1 MPPRPDAAAVPR
13 AGSPFPL
20 GATWDG
26 AGTNFALYSGVA
38 TQVTLCIFDSLGESE
53 VARHVMQQCTDNI
66 WHIYL
71 PACAPGTLYGYRV
84 DGPYQ
89 PESGTRCN
97 SAKLLMDPYA
107 KAIHTRVQGNARQLG
122 YVVGNSVGGA
132 ESDVLD
138 ITHTPDTFDNAA
150 HVPKCRVED
159 DKFDWGDDQAPGIP
173 LDQMVLYEV
182 HVKGFTQQHPDV
194 PPEVRGT
201 YAGLGSDAA
210 IAHLKRLGVTSVE
223 LLPVHAFVDDE
234 RLVNLGLVNYWGYN
248 TAGFFAP
255 EPRYSASGA
264 NGAVAEFKTMVR
276 ALHRAGLEVILD
288 VVYNHTAEGS
298 HLGPTLGLRGI
309 DNAAYYRLDTQ
320 DKRFCVDYTGT
331 GNTLDTRSPA
341 ALRLVMD
348 SLRYWVQ
355 EMHVDGFRFDL
366 ATALARDETGYD
378 PRAAFL
384 SAVAQDPVLSRVKL
398 IAEPWDVG
406 PGGYQVG
413 GFPPGWQEW
422 NGRYRDGVRD
432 FWRGADAA
440 LPAFAASLC
449 GSADLYAAAR
459 RAPSA
464 SINFVTVHDGFTLAD
479 AVAYHHKR
487 NDANGEEGRD
497 GESHNRTWNCGAE
510 GPTDDAAI
518 LALRARQ
525 QRNLLTT
532 LFVSQGVPLLL
543 AGDEMGRTQQGNNNA
558 YCQDNAI
565 SWLDWSDARRND
577 PLHAFTQRLLQLRRD
592 HPVLRHTQWLTG
604 EVDADGRRDITW
616 FSVWGLEMTPDEWNS
631 PGVRCFGALL
641 DGRFSPAGDANSV
654 LLLIN
659 GSHHE
664 ALFTVPRCAAGP
676 VGWHPVIDTA
686 TLTGTPAELSPW
698 TPGAQH
704 RVPAHAMVVL
714 THAATP
720 HATQHVASHHG

>member
-1 MPPRPDAAAVPR
+1 MPHDSRLTDLLH
-13 AGSPFPL
+13 SPGNPWPL

-26 AGTNFALYSGVA
+26 AGTQFALYSGVA
-38 TQVTLCIFDSLGESE
+38 ERVELCLFSADGQQEQ
-53 VARHVMQQCTDNI
+53 ARIALACTDGI
-66 WHIYL
+66 WHGYL
-71 PACAPGTLYGYRV
+71 QGCVPGTLYGYRV
-84 DGPYQ
+84 HGPYL
-89 PESGTRCN
+89 PEAGDRCN
-97 SAKLLMDPYA
+97 AAKLLLDPYA
-107 KAIHTRVQGNARQLG
+107 KALQGPLRACPQHLG
-122 YVVGNSVGGA
+122 YDLQNDSA
-132 ESDVLD
+132 DP
-138 ITHTPDTFDNAA
+138 TDNAA
-150 HVPKCRVED
+150 YVPHCVVVD
-159 DKFDWGDDQAPGIP
+159 DHFDWGDDRTPAIP
-173 LDQMVLYEV
+173 PDQTVRYEL
-182 HVKGFTQQHPDV
+182 HVKGFTRQHPDV
-194 PPEVRGT
+194 PEAQRGT
-201 YAGLGSDAA
+201 YAGLASDGS
-210 IAHLKRLGVTSVE
+210 IAHLQGLGVTSVE
-223 LLPVHAFVDDE
+223 LLPIHAFLDDQ
-234 RLVNLGLVNYWGYN
+234 RLLDLGLVNYWGYN
-248 TAGFFAP
+248 TVAYLAP
-255 EPRYSASGA
+255 EPRYGQGDPV
-264 NGAVAEFKTMVR
+264 NEFKAMVR
-276 ALHRAGLEVILD
+276 SLHRAGLEVLLD
-288 VVYNHTAEGS
+288 VVYNHTGEGS
-298 HLGPTLGLRGI
+298 ELGPTLNLRGI
-309 DNAAYYRLDTQ
+309 DNAAYYRLNQADR
-320 DKRFCVDYTGT
+320 RFGVDYSGT

>member
-13 AGSPFPL
+13 AGSPYPL

-38 TQVTLCIFDSLGESE
+38 AQVTLCIFDSLGESE

-309 DNAAYYRLDTQ
+309 DNAAYYRLNPQ
-320 DKRFCVDYTGT
+320 DQRFCIDYTGT
-331 GNTLDTRSPA
+331 GNTLDA
-341 ALRLVMD
+341 AKPHVLQMIMD
-348 SLRYWVQ
+348 SLRYWVT

-366 ATALARDETGYD
+366 ASALARSFHDVDMLGS
-378 PRAAFL
+378 FL
-384 SAVAQDPVLSRVKL
+384 TTIQQDPILRRVKL

-406 PGGYQVG
+406 AGGLSEL
-413 GFPPGWQEW
+413 GW
-422 NGRYRDGVRD
+422 R
-432 FWRGADAA
+432 
-440 LPAFAASLC
+440 LI
-449 GSADLYAAAR
+449 GSADLYASEGR
-459 RAPSA
+459 LPFA
-464 SINFVTVHDGFTLAD
+464 SINFVTAHDGFTARDL
-479 AVAYHHKR
+479 VSYSHKHNLPNR
-487 NDANGEEGRD
+487 EHNRD
-497 GESHNRTWNCGAE
+497 GTDNNRSWNHGHE
-510 GPTDDAAI
+510 GETTDPDVN
-518 LALRARQ
+518 ALRQRQ
-525 QRNLLTT
+525 IRNLLTT
-532 LFVSQGVPLLL
+532 LLLSTGVPMLTM
-543 AGDEMGRTQQGNNNA
+543 GDELGRTQRGNNNA
-558 YCQDNAI
+558 YCQDNET
-565 SWLDWSDARRND
+565 SWVDWELDHWQRD
-577 PLHAFTQRLLQLRRD
+577 LLAFTSGVIWLRRTHQVFSRKYFFEGTAPD
-592 HPVLRHTQWLTG
+592 PDRPKDLAWLRGDGQEFTEADWHFSDNRLIGMYLSGDLRTRGPRGEPLVDDPFLLVL
-604 EVDADGRRDITW
+604 
-616 FSVWGLEMTPDEWNS
+616 
-631 PGVRCFGALL
+631 
-641 DGRFSPAGDANSV
+641 
-654 LLLIN
+654 N
-659 GSHHE
+659 GS
-664 ALFTVPRCAAGP
+664 P
-676 VGWHPVIDTA
+676 
-686 TLTGTPAELSPW
+686 
-698 TPGAQH
+698 
-704 RVPAHAMVVL
+704 
-714 THAATP
+714 HAATFLLP
-720 HATQHVASHHG
+720 GRPFGTEYQVVVDTVAGFATEFGHTRGEGTDMPMPPFSAKLLRVVSR

>member
-1 MPPRPDAAAVPR
+1 MPHDSRLTDLLH
-13 AGSPFPL
+13 SPGNPWPL

-26 AGTNFALYSGVA
+26 AGTQFALYSGVA
-38 TQVTLCIFDSLGESE
+38 ERVELCLFSADGQQEQ
-53 VARHVMQQCTDNI
+53 ARIALACTDGI
-66 WHIYL
+66 WHGYL
-71 PACAPGTLYGYRV
+71 QGCVPGTLYGYRV
-84 DGPYQ
+84 HGPYL
-89 PESGTRCN
+89 PEAGDRCN
-97 SAKLLMDPYA
+97 AAKLLLDPYA
-107 KAIHTRVQGNARQLG
+107 KAIQGPLRACPQHLG
-122 YVVGNSVGGA
+122 YDLQNDSA
-132 ESDVLD
+132 DP
-138 ITHTPDTFDNAA
+138 TDNAA
-150 HVPKCRVED
+150 YVPKCVVVD
-159 DKFDWGDDQAPGIP
+159 DHFDWGDDRTPAIP
-173 LDQMVLYEV
+173 PDQTVLYEL
-182 HVKGFTQQHPDV
+182 HVKGFTRQHPDV
-194 PPEVRGT
+194 PEAQRGT
-201 YAGLGSDAA
+201 YAGLASDAA
-210 IAHLKRLGVTSVE
+210 IAHLQGLGVTSVE
-223 LLPVHAFVDDE
+223 LLPIHAFLDDQ
-234 RLVNLGLVNYWGYN
+234 RLRDLGLVNYWGYN
-248 TAGFFAP
+248 TVAYLAP
-255 EPRYSASGA
+255 EPRYGQGDPV
-264 NGAVAEFKTMVR
+264 NEFKAMVR
-276 ALHRAGLEVILD
+276 SLHRAGLEVILD

-309 DNAAYYRLDTQ
+309 DNAAYYRLNPQ
-320 DKRFCVDYTGT
+320 DQRFCIDYTGT